1 MSIVTLSA
9 PDVPD
14 AVIDGSAAARGMILR
29 GLSSWLSSPD
39 AKVDLTERLAGD
51 GAHDVQDAQILYA
64 ARTITVEYRLLA
76 DTAHDRN
83 QVLDMQSHLRMFMHR
98 MVRVRVQDDAHDLY
112 CEGYVDSVDTE
123 QSTQNMNWQFLT
135 GQIVIVCPRPEIL
148 SSLERGC
155 QLQCA
160 SLENGSGGLSYYPQ
174 DDFLATEWLGD
185 PNDSVSVL
193 FDTLEG
199 DEGIHYPLTYY
210 LDDDD
215 AAASNTGVVT
225 NAGSS
230 RAYPIFRVHGPMP
243 DGVDLEFPGTGLRLQ
258 CSLPVYAGSPLIL
271 DSRTRTASVNGVDV
285 SETLISRGFPTVPPQ
300 GGLSLLLRTVGGGWV
315 DVESHDTYI

>member
-9 PDVPD
+9 PGVQD
-14 AVIDGSAAARGMILR
+14 AVIDGSASAHGMVLR
-29 GLSSWLSSPD
+29 GLSGWLGSPA
-39 AKVDLTERLAGD
+39 AKVDLTERLWGD
-51 GAHDVQDAQILYA
+51 GAHDVQDAQILYS
-64 ARTITVEYRLLA
+64 ARTVTIEYRLLA
-76 DTAHDRN
+76 DTPHDRG
-83 QVLDMQSHLRMFMHR
+83 QVLDMQANLRTFLHR
-98 MVRVRVQDDAHDLY
+98 TVRVRVQDNAHDLY

-123 QSTQNMNWQFLT
+123 QATQNVNWQYLT
-135 GQIVIVCPRPEIL
+135 GQIVIVCPRPELL

-174 DDFLATEWLGD
+174 DDFLATAWLGE
-185 PNDSVSVL
+185 PNNSVSVL

-215 AAASNTGVVT
+215 AAASNTGVVI
-225 NAGSS
+225 NDGSS
-230 RAYPIFRVHGPMP
+230 RAYPVFRVHGHMP
-243 DGVDLEFPGTGLRLQ
+243 DGVDLEFPGTGLRLH
-258 CSLPVYAGSPLIL
+258 CSLPVYAGSELIL

>member
-9 PDVPD
+9 TGVQD

-29 GLSSWLSSPD
+29 GLSGWLGSPA
-39 AKVDLTERLAGD
+39 AKVDLTERLVGD
-51 GAHDVQDAQILYA
+51 GAHDVQDAQILYS
-64 ARTITVEYRLLA
+64 ARTVTVEYRLLA

-83 QVLDMQSHLRMFMHR
+83 QVLDMQSHLRTFLHR
-98 MVRVRVQDDAHDLY
+98 TVRVRVQDNAHELY
-112 CEGYVDSVDTE
+112 CEGYVDSIDTE
-123 QSTQNMNWQFLT
+123 QTTQNVNWQFLT
-135 GQIVIVCPRPEIL
+135 GQIVIVCPRPELL

-160 SLENGSGGLSYYPQ
+160 SLENGSGGLSYNPQ
-174 DDFLATEWLGD
+174 EDFLATRWEGE
-185 PNDSVSVL
+185 PNNSVSVL

-215 AAASNTGVVT
+215 AAASNTGVVI
-225 NAGSS
+225 NDGSS
-230 RAYPIFRVHGPMP
+230 RAYPVFRVHGPMP

-271 DSRTRTASVNGVDV
+271 DSRTRTASVNGVF
-285 SETLISRGFPTVPPQ
+285 L
-300 GGLSLLLRTVGGGWV
+300 
-315 DVESHDTYI
+315 

>member
-9 PDVPD
+9 PGVQD
-14 AVIDGSAAARGMILR
+14 AVIDGSASARGMILR
-29 GLSSWLSSPD
+29 GLSGWLGSPT
-39 AKVDLTERLAGD
+39 AKTDLTERLVGD
-51 GAHDVQDAQILYA
+51 GAHDVQDAQILYS
-64 ARTITVEYRLLA
+64 ARTVTIDYRLLA
-76 DTAHDRN
+76 DTPHDRN
-83 QVLDMQSHLRMFMHR
+83 QVLDMQADLRTFLHR
-98 MVRVRVQDDAHDLY
+98 TVRVRVQDDAHDLY

-123 QSTQNMNWQFLT
+123 QSTQNINWQYLT
-135 GQIVIVCPRPEIL
+135 GQIVIVCPRPELL

-160 SLENGSGGLSYYPQ
+160 SLETGSGGLSYNPQ
-174 DDFLATEWLGD
+174 DDFLAASGEGEPT
-185 PNDSVSVL
+185 NSVNGL
-193 FDTLEG
+193 FGTLEG

-210 LDDDD
+210 LDDDET
-215 AAASNTGVVT
+215 AASNTGAVT

-230 RAYPIFRVHGPMP
+230 SAYPVFRVHGPMP

-258 CSLPVYAGSPLIL
+258 CSLPVYAGSELIL

>member
-9 PDVPD
+9 PGAQD
-14 AVIDGSAAARGMILR
+14 AVIDGSASARGMILR
-29 GLSSWLSSPD
+29 GLSGWLGSPA
-39 AKVDLTERLAGD
+39 AKVDLTERLVGD
-51 GAHDVQDAQILYA
+51 GAHDVQDAQILYS
-64 ARTITVEYRLLA
+64 ARTVIIEYRLLA
-76 DTAHDRN
+76 DTPHDRN
-83 QVLDMQSHLRMFMHR
+83 QVLDMQADLRTFLHR
-98 MVRVRVQDDAHDLY
+98 TVRVRVQDGERDLY

-123 QSTQNMNWQFLT
+123 QSTQNMNWQYLT
-135 GQIVIVCPRPEIL
+135 GQIVIVCPRPELL
-148 SSLERGC
+148 SCLERGC

-160 SLENGSGGLSYYPQ
+160 SLENGSGGLSYNPQ
-174 DDFLATEWLGD
+174 EDFLATAWLGE
-185 PNDSVSVL
+185 PNNSVSVL

-199 DEGIHYPLTYY
+199 GEGIHYPLTYY
-210 LDDDD
+210 LDDDET
-215 AAASNTGVVT
+215 AASNTGVVI

-230 RAYPIFRVHGPMP
+230 RAYPVFRVHGPMP

-258 CSLPVYAGSPLIL
+258 CSLPVYAGSALIL

>member
-9 PDVPD
+9 PGVQD
-14 AVIDGSAAARGMILR
+14 AVIDGSASARGMILR
-29 GLSSWLSSPD
+29 GLSGWLGSPA
-39 AKVDLTERLAGD
+39 AKTDLTERLVGD
-51 GAHDVQDAQILYA
+51 GAHDVQAAQILYS
-64 ARTITVEYRLLA
+64 ARTVTIEYRLLA
-76 DTAHDRN
+76 DAPHDRG
-83 QVLDMQSHLRMFMHR
+83 QVLDMQADLRMFLHR
-98 MVRVRVQDDAHDLY
+98 TVRVRVQDDAHDLY

-123 QSTQNMNWQFLT
+123 QSTQNMNWQYLT
-135 GQIVIVCPRPEIL
+135 GQIVIVCPRPELL

-160 SLENGSGGLSYYPQ
+160 SLENGSGGLSYNPQ
-174 DDFLATEWLGD
+174 DDFLAASGEGEPT
-185 PNDSVSVL
+185 NSVSGL
-193 FDTLEG
+193 FGTLEG

-210 LDDDD
+210 LDDDET
-215 AAASNTGVVT
+215 AASNTGVVT

-230 RAYPIFRVHGPMP
+230 RAYPVFRVHGPMP

-258 CSLPVYAGSPLIL
+258 CSLPVYAGSALVL

-285 SETLISRGFPTVPPQ
+285 SETLISRGFPTVPSH

>member
-9 PDVPD
+9 PGVQD
-14 AVIDGSAAARGMILR
+14 AVIDGSASARGMILR
-29 GLSSWLSSPD
+29 GLSGWLGSPS
-39 AKVDLTERLAGD
+39 AKVDLTERLVGD
-51 GAHDVQDAQILYA
+51 GAHDVQDAQILYS
-64 ARTITVEYRLLA
+64 ARTVTIEYRLLA
-76 DTAHDRN
+76 DTPHDRG
-83 QVLDMQSHLRMFMHR
+83 QVLDMHADLRMFLHR
-98 MVRVRVQDDAHDLY
+98 TVRVRVQDDAHDLY

-123 QSTQNMNWQFLT
+123 QATQNMNWQYLT
-135 GQIVIVCPRPEIL
+135 GQIVIVCPRPDLL

-160 SLENGSGGLSYYPQ
+160 SLENGSGGLSYNPQ
-174 DDFLATEWLGD
+174 DDFLAASGEGE
-185 PNDSVSVL
+185 PNNSVNVL
-193 FDTLEG
+193 FGTLEG

-210 LDDDD
+210 LDDDET
-215 AAASNTGVVT
+215 AASNTGVVA

-230 RAYPIFRVHGPMP
+230 RAYPVFRVHGPMP

-258 CSLPVYAGSPLIL
+258 CSLPVYAGSALIL

-285 SETLISRGFPTVPPQ
+285 SETLISRGFPTIPSH
-300 GGLSLLLRTVGGGWV
+300 GGLSLLLRTAGGGWV

>member
-9 PDVPD
+9 PGAQD
-14 AVIDGSAAARGMILR
+14 AVIDGSASARGMILR
-29 GLSSWLSSPD
+29 GLSGWLGSPS
-39 AKVDLTERLAGD
+39 AKTDLTERLVGD
-51 GAHDVQDAQILYA
+51 GAHDVQDAQILYS
-64 ARTITVEYRLLA
+64 ARTVTIEYRLLA

-83 QVLDMQSHLRMFMHR
+83 QVLDMQADLRTFLHR
-98 MVRVRVQDDAHDLY
+98 TVRVRVQDDAHDLY
-112 CEGYVDSVDTE
+112 CEGYVDRVDTE
-123 QSTQNMNWQFLT
+123 QAAQNMNWQYLT
-135 GQIVIVCPRPEIL
+135 GQIVIVCPRPELL

-160 SLENGSGGLSYYPQ
+160 SLETGSGGLSYNPQ
-174 DDFLATEWLGD
+174 DDFLAASGEGE
-185 PNDSVSVL
+185 PNNSVNVL
-193 FDTLEG
+193 FGTLEG

-210 LDDDD
+210 LDDDET
-215 AAASNTGVVT
+215 AASNTGVVT

-230 RAYPIFRVHGPMP
+230 RAYPVFRVHGPMP

-258 CSLPVYAGSPLIL
+258 CSLPVYAGSALIL

-285 SETLISRGFPTVPPQ
+285 SETLISRGFPTIPPQ